1 MNSSKKVLIGTIQLS
16 LGFTVR
22 PFPFFLFEREAP
34 RLPLHEQS
42 RGDGGEDGSGSTGL
56 GQRGPATSGAH
67 PWACLAQPEAG

>member
-1 MNSSKKVLIGTIQLS
+1 MNYSKKVLIGTIQLS

-42 RGDGGEDGSGSTGL
+42 KGDGGEDGRVQLALASR
-56 GQRGPATSGAH
+56 GQ
-67 PWACLAQPEAG
+67 